1 MSEEVNKEQV
11 VVAWKQYRLHICVLI
26 IALIAESIGKQTITL
41 GGISISFLPLVFAML
56 IALIAYI
63 VKPIVF
69 LQEREA
75 TAAEGIM
82 LIFLGPLL
90 AKLAI
95 ASGQSI
101 VQIISVG
108 PALILQE
115 FGNLVP
121 ILVALPLAMAFGFR
135 RESIG
140 LTHSIGREQNFGLIV
155 GKYGFDS
162 EETRGVMMIYIVGT
176 ILGSIIIGPMAGI
189 LATTLPID
197 PRAFAMATGV
207 GSAGMTAASMATL
220 LELFPQMATE
230 IEAYASMSNLLTQV
244 DGIYMSIFIGLPL
257 CNFMYKVWLPFFD
270 RKNKEQSN
278 SKDA

>member
-1 MSEEVNKEQV
+1 MSEVGNKEQ

-26 IALIAESIGKQTITL
+26 IALIAEKIGTQTIKL
-41 GGISISFLPLVFAML
+41 GSISISFLPLVFAML

-63 VKPIVF
+63 AKPIVF

-75 TAAEGIM
+75 TASEGIM

-95 ASGQSI
+95 ASGRSI
-101 VQIISVG
+101 MQIISVG

-121 ILVALPLAMAFGFR
+121 ILIALPLAMAFGFR

-140 LTHSIGREQNFGLIV
+140 MTHSIGREQNFGLIV

-162 EETRGVMMIYIVGT
+162 DETRGVMMIYIVGT

-220 LELFPQMATE
+220 LELFPSMATE

-244 DGIYMSIFIGLPL
+244 DGIYMSIFVGLPL
-257 CNFMYKVWLPFFD
+257 CNFMYRVLLPFFEKKSRD
-270 RKNKEQSN
+270 KNN
-278 SKDA
+278 SKSV

>member
-1 MSEEVNKEQV
+1 MNDVLKKEQV
-11 VVAWKQYRLHICVLI
+11 VGVWKHYRLHICVLI
-26 IALIAESIGKQTITL
+26 IAFIAEKIGKQSITI
-41 GGISISFLPLVFAML
+41 GGVTIAFLPLVFAMI

-63 VKPIVF
+63 AKPIVF
-69 LQEREA
+69 LKEREA
-75 TAAEGIM
+75 TAAENVM

-90 AKLAI
+90 AKMGI

-108 PALILQE
+108 PALLLQE

-121 ILVALPLAMAFGFR
+121 IFIALPLAMAFGFR
-135 RESIG
+135 RETIG

-162 EETRGVMMIYIVGT
+162 SETRGVMMIYIVGT
-176 ILGSIIIGPMAGI
+176 ILGSIIIGPLASI
-189 LATTLPID
+189 LATLLPID

-207 GSAGMTAASMATL
+207 GSSGMTAAAMASL
-220 LELFPQMATE
+220 IELFPDMATE
-230 IEAYASMSNLLTQV
+230 MEAYASMSNLLTQV

-257 CNFMYKVWLPFFD
+257 CNWMYKVLLPFFE
-270 RKNKEQSN
+270 KKSKKQVN
-278 SKDA
+278 SENM